1 MSATTH
7 PAPAQAPA
15 RGLWYAFT
23 CATTRLL
30 FRALFNQ
37 RCHGLD
43 NVPTH
48 GGVVIASNHVSF
60 LDPHAVGSVVPRSV
74 YYLARRTLFDRE
86 PWGAVLRSW
95 NVVPV
100 DLSGKPDIAG
110 IKAILGRLA
119 EDHAVLLFPE
129 GTRSPD
135 GHFQP
140 AKAGVGLL
148 AAKAGVP
155 VVPARIF
162 NAHTLWPKGQRW
174 PRRGQLDVVYGEPVN
189 YNPMVAEAKAK
200 GGREAKDIYQKIA
213 DDILE
218 RIKALRV
225 PAGPCETTADAP

>member
-1 MSATTH
+1 M
-7 PAPAQAPA
+7 
-15 RGLWYAFT
+15 
-23 CATTRLL
+23 TRLL
-30 FRALFNQ
+30 FRAMFNQ

-43 NVPTH
+43 NVPAT

-60 LDPHAVGSVVPRSV
+60 LDPHAVGSVIPRSV
-74 YYLARRTLFDRE
+74 FYLARRTLFDRA

-110 IKAILGRLA
+110 IKAILGRL
-119 EDHAVLLFPE
+119 EEGHAVLLFPE

-148 AAKAGVP
+148 AAKAAVP
-155 VVPARIF
+155 VVPVRIF
-162 NAHTLWPKGQRW
+162 NASELWPKGRRW

-189 YNPMVAEAKAK
+189 YNGMFADAKAK
-200 GGREAKDIYQKIA
+200 GGREAKEIYQKIA

-218 RIKALRV
+218 RIKALRL
-225 PAGPCETTADAP
+225 PTGPCEVKADGA